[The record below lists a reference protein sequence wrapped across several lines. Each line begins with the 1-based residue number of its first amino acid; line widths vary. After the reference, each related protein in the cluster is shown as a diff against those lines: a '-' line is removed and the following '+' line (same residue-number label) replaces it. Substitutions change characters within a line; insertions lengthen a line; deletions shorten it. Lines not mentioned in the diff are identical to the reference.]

1 MQKQNNM
8 KIQMPFLI
16 FTLFLIASCI
26 TITRRPIDDGYV
38 NANKEELNAYADF
51 SMNDS
56 NNTSDSFKIVE
67 INSSELKEVVS
78 KSENAL
84 IVIWTTWCGHC
95 LIEMPH
101 LIEQAKKRSIIFVNP
116 GYDINNMKKIFS
128 NSQFNKPVYVI
139 SASVYGNIETDK
151 TRDFLKEITNDADSA
166 VYYPKHL
173 YFKQGVFA
181 GNIPGKLDTSKLD
194 DIFDK

>member
-1 MQKQNNM
+1 MQKQYNM
-8 KIQMPFLI
+8 KSLMTFL
-16 FTLFLIASCI
+16 TLSFFLIASCI

-38 NANKEELNAYADF
+38 NANKEELNAYADIL
-51 SMNDS
+51 MNDS
-56 NNTSDSFKIVE
+56 DNQTDNFKIVE

-95 LIEMPH
+95 LVEMPH
-101 LIEQAKKRSIIFVNP
+101 LIEQAKMRSIIFVNP
-116 GYDINNMKKIFS
+116 GYDIPNIKKIFS
-128 NSQFNKPVYVI
+128 ISHYNKPVYII
-139 SASVYGNIETDK
+139 SASVYGNIETVK
-151 TRDFLKEITNDADSA
+151 TRDFLKEITNDADST

-173 YFKQGVFA
+173 YFKQGVIA
-181 GNIPGKLDTSKLD
+181 GNIPGKLDASKLD